1 MLKLFVTVSLNPLQQ
16 GSKSHLLFTAELGL
30 LLFDELISEVFIMI
44 ISLRLF
50 FDVTLNIELLSFFV
64 SLGMHEL
71 LYLLS
76 HFHELF
82 RESDF
87 H

>member
-1 MLKLFVTVSLNPLQQ
+1 LSMLKLFVTVPLDSLQQ
-16 GSKSHLLFTAELGL
+16 SSKSHLLFTAEFGL
-30 LLFDELISEVFIMI
+30 FLFDELISEVFIVI
-44 ISLRLF
+44 ISFRLF
-50 FDVTLNIELLSFFV
+50 FDVTLNIELLSFLI

-82 RESDF
+82 
-87 H
+87 